1 MSDLLFWVVAL
12 CFVVGFM
19 LSFFKISRGVQ
30 RRLYWSCACA
40 AGVAGVMSTYP
51 TWDGAATLGILPP
64 MAMVAMAYVGTPYIK
79 IGGKIYSLTVGAQR
93 PDAEVVPH
101 AENVS
106 AKPKTDPTPDS
117 YSGLLT
123 PATMWWMLVVIA
135 AIASG
140 SVYGFATGKE
150 EAWVAV
156 MVAGLLALLAAGTG
170 YGDASWRYPVA
181 RRQFVQF
188 GVASVITVG
197 SFALVYLTAYYLAQ
211 RRPLRRTRSM
221 ERLTH
226 PRH

>member
-12 CFVVGFM
+12 CFVAGFM
-19 LSFFKISRGVQ
+19 LSFLNISRSMQ

-40 AGVAGVMSTYP
+40 AGVAGAMSTYP
-51 TWDGAATLGILPP
+51 TWDGAATLGILPLA
-64 MAMVAMAYVGTPYIK
+64 AMVVMAYVATPYIK

-106 AKPKTDPTPDS
+106 TEPETDPTPDS

-135 AIASG
+135 AIAAG
-140 SVYGFATGKE
+140 NVYGFAVGKGE
-150 EAWVAV
+150 VWVAI
-156 MVAGLLALLAAGTG
+156 MVAALLALLAAGTG
-170 YGDASWRYPVA
+170 YGDASGRCPVA

-188 GVASVITVG
+188 GVASVITAG
-197 SFALVYLTAYYLAQ
+197 GFALVYLTAYYLGQ
-211 RRPLRRTRSM
+211 RRPLQRAQSM
-221 ERLTH
+221 ERRAH